1 MEKTYITRLDCLCSK
16 SFDELFDIAQF
27 MLSHLSSTDNIYI
40 IREEK
45 NSFLF
50 VVAEKYAASFESSLK
65 IHNFSYR
72 LY

>member
-1 MEKTYITRLDCLCSK
+1 MEKTYITRLDSLCSK
-16 SFDELFDIAQF
+16 SYDELLDIAHF
-27 MLSHLSSTDNIYI
+27 LRSHLSSMDNIYI

-50 VVAEKYAASFESSLK
+50 VVPEKYAVSFETSLK